1 MGMSLFSR
9 FNKKEH
15 KNEDEFDSALNTI
28 LMFKRTFLQEELRY
42 MPIKAF
48 IQFGH
53 TESMLKDFK
62 VYRKSAIYVMD
73 KLNNPLKNDVVKLAE
88 EELNISIGR
97 EWESPPLFLNQYYIL
112 QHRSKDV
119 IGLDIKKDDY
129 LILCAFIITIHNEI
143 LNYKYKVGIY
153 TP

>member
-1 MGMSLFSR
+1 MGMKLFNL
-9 FNKKEH
+9 FNKKN
-15 KNEDEFDSALNTI
+15 KDEDEFDSALNTI

-48 IQFGH
+48 IQFDH

-88 EELNISIGR
+88 SELNISVDN
-97 EWESPPLFLNQYYIL
+97 EWKFPPLLLNQYSIL

-119 IGLDIKKDDY
+119 VGLDIKKDDY
-129 LILCAFIITIHNEI
+129 LVLCSFIITIHNEI
-143 LNYKYKVGIY
+143 LAFKYKVGKY